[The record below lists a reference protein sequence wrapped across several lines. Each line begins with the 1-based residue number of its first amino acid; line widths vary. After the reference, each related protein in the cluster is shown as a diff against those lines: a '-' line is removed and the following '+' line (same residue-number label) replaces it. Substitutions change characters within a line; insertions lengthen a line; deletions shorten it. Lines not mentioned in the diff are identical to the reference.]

1 MNKSNAIEPEQA
13 FGLVL
18 RQLRLQKGLTQ
29 EKLGFE
35 ADLQRK
41 YISLLELGE
50 NAPTM
55 RSIYKLAKAMDIRP
69 SEFLLRMES
78 LTH

>member
-29 EKLGFE
+29 ESLGFE
-35 ADLQRK
+35 ANLQRK